1 MMRRIFGS
9 AAITL
14 VAASSQSMHD
24 GFLQRRKVEL
34 LPIPF
39 SPSRHPGKDG
49 CYYLQDQRV
58 AGYLSDYKKNAV
70 DVEWNRRGWT
80 FQENM
85 ASQCLLYFGP
95 VMTHYR
101 CQMEIRTE
109 NTQEVR
115 KPADFVLSW
124 SFDLKS
130 RGVDVWSGV
139 VEHYSGRRL
148 TYMSDKLIA
157 LSSLAHDMKE
167 KINGNYLAG
176 IWKEDLVWGLLWECS
191 SIDMNIYSD
200 IAPSRC
206 KIYRAPS
213 WSWAAGDGAVQWF
226 PRRKPKDFREEVVV
240 IDARTAAVEEN
251 SLGAVTGG
259 ILILAG
265 KLRHI
270 EPATAR
276 ILLDG
281 GSQPESG
288 FQLFGDY
295 TGYPYSRANLDWSS
309 PPDVVNSINKDGI
322 WLLLLATYQRFFGDG
337 KWTSGLLLSPANDK
351 EKSIRTFRRVG
362 MFRYLQKSGVSGV
375 SIFQDSLNEN
385 IVII

>member
-115 KPADFVLSW
+115 KPAAFVLSW

-213 WSWAAGDGAVQWF
+213 WSWAAGDGAVKWYS
-226 PRRKPKDFREEVVV
+226 RRKPKYFREEVVV
-240 IDARTAAVEEN
+240 KDVKTTAVEGS
-251 SLGAVTGG
+251 SLGAVTDG

-265 KLRHI
+265 KLQHI
-270 EPATAR
+270 EPATAQ
-276 ILLDG
+276 IWLDG
-281 GSQPESG
+281 GSKPES
-288 FQLFGDY
+288 LSKPFGDY
-295 TGYPYSRANLDWSS
+295 AASYSQISFDWNS
-309 PPDVVNSINKDGI
+309 PPDVINSICIEGI
-322 WLLLLATYQRFFGDG
+322 WLLLLATFDVGGG
-337 KWTSGLLLSPANDK
+337 KLISGLLLSSANDK
-351 EKSIRTFRRVG
+351 EQSLRTFRRVG
-362 MFRYLQKSGVSGV
+362 MFRAYQTPDT
-375 SIFQDSLNEN
+375 SIFQDCLNEKV
-385 IVII
+385 VII

>member
-115 KPADFVLSW
+115 KPAAFVLSW

-213 WSWAAGDGAVQWF
+213 WSWAAGDGAVKWYS
-226 PRRKPKDFREEVVV
+226 RRKPKYFREEVVV
-240 IDARTAAVEEN
+240 KDVKTTAVEGS
-251 SLGAVTGG
+251 SLGAVTDG

-265 KLRHI
+265 KLQHI

-276 ILLDG
+276 IWLDG
-281 GSQPESG
+281 GSKPES
-288 FQLFGDY
+288 LSKSFGDY
-295 TGYPYSRANLDWSS
+295 AASYSQISFDWNS
-309 PPDVVNSINKDGI
+309 PPDVINSICIEGI
-322 WLLLLATYQRFFGDG
+322 WLLLLATFDVGGG
-337 KWTSGLLLSPANDK
+337 KLISGLLLSSANDK
-351 EKSIRTFRRVG
+351 EQSLRTFRRVG
-362 MFRYLQKSGVSGV
+362 MFRAYQTPDT
-375 SIFQDSLNEN
+375 SIFQDCLNEKV
-385 IVII
+385 VII